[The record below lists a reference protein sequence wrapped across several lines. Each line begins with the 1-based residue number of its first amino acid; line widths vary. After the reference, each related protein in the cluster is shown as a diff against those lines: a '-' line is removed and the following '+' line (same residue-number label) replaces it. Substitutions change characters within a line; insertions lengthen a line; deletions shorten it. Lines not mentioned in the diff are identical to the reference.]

1 MADNSEP
8 LDETGSPEVIEPS
21 DVGSWLTS
29 LGAPESLTNM
39 IPRDLREFDVSSV
52 LRLLGGSAS
61 GGPSD
66 LEGGTMSDSAAA
78 QAPDRS
84 IRWLPVLR
92 E

>member
-8 LDETGSPEVIEPS
+8 LDETESAEVIEPS
-21 DVGSWLTS
+21 DVGSWLAS

-39 IPRDLREFDVSSV
+39 IPKDVREFDVSSV
-52 LRLLGGSAS
+52 LRLLGGPAS
-61 GGPSD
+61 SEQSD
-66 LEGGTMSDSAAA
+66 IEGGAISDSAAA
-78 QAPDRS
+78 QASDRS